1 MKKLY
6 EKNQLTFS
14 LIWVGVY
21 VVLFSVADSVS
32 AELGVEKIITA
43 PVSVAI
49 AVFLSVWIC
58 HSGLREECGLIKA
71 KFSSGVYLYFLP
83 LAVICS
89 TNLWRGVR
97 LNFTIAET
105 ILAILSMLSVGVIE
119 EIIFRGFLFKA
130 LCKDN
135 VRMAVAISSV
145 TFGVGHIVNLLN
157 GADVF
162 STLLQMC
169 YATAIGFLF
178 TIIFLKSGS
187 LIPCIIAHGVV
198 NSLSIVAG
206 KSAPMFSIIVSV
218 ILIVLSLGYALWIIK
233 KAPNK

>member
-1 MKKLY
+1 MQKLY
-6 EKNQLTFS
+6 EKNQLAFS
-14 LIWVGVY
+14 LIWIGIY
-21 VVLFSVADSVS
+21 VVLFSVADSIS
-32 AELGVEKIITA
+32 AELGAEKIITA
-43 PVSVAI
+43 PVSVVL
-49 AVFLSVWIC
+49 AVFLTVWIC
-58 HSGLREECGLIKA
+58 RSGLREKYGLIKA
-71 KFSSGVYLYFLP
+71 KFSGGVYLYFLP

-97 LNFTIAET
+97 LNFTVAET
-105 ILAILSMLSVGVIE
+105 MLAILSMLSVGVIE
-119 EIIFRGFLFKA
+119 EVIFRGFLFKA

-135 VRMAVAISSV
+135 IRMAVVISSV
-145 TFGVGHIVNLLN
+145 TFGMGHIVNLLN

-178 TIIFLKSGS
+178 TIIFFKSGS

-206 KSAPMFSIIVSV
+206 ESTQMFSIAASV
-218 ILIVLSLGYALWIIK
+218 VLIVISLGYALWIIK